1 MANENKWYGGN
12 NRQIEFLDTS
22 AEDVT
27 EDEILDYLAGII
39 CDIYIKQLEAEQQQ
53 KQASEQQ

>member
-1 MANENKWYGGN
+1 MANGNEWYKSN

-39 CDIYIKQLEAEQQQ
+39 CNIYITQLEAEQQQ